1 MTKKLMVVL
10 FASAIS
16 VVSVTA
22 GAGTVYQ
29 PVTQS
34 GIITPDVA
42 TGGNIFYDF
51 GVSTQGDILVCPRG
65 ADRSW
70 RDNTCLNAKGE
81 NAWTRIQ
88 DIVPKGKTYV
98 GFRFRGNGSS
108 VEVYWK

>member
-1 MTKKLMVVL
+1 MKKVMVVL

-16 VVSVTA
+16 AVSVTA

-65 ADRSW
+65 TDRLW
-70 RDNTCLNAKGE
+70 RDEKCLNAKGE
-81 NAWTRIQ
+81 NARTRIQ

-98 GFRFRGNGSS
+98 GFRFRGNGSH